1 MKDVLARYNLHSNN
15 LDKINPPSLEL
26 QVIRF
31 TIIIVLHDD
40 HHIDS
45 KENMFSCLFILSAWS
60 RCFSSSAGYNFLKL
74 QFHFGYFI
82 ARKQQSHAIEQGSF
96 REESSA
102 KVKPLVRNLT
112 RC

>member
-40 HHIDS
+40 YHLDS
-45 KENMFSCLFILSAWS
+45 KENMFSCLFILSSWS
-60 RCFSSSAGYNFLKL
+60 RCFSSSAGYNFLNL
-74 QFHFGYFI
+74 QFHFWLFY
-82 ARKQQSHAIEQGSF
+82 S
-96 REESSA
+96 
-102 KVKPLVRNLT
+102 
-112 RC
+112 